1 MKKYFI
7 LSLATLFCFSPIFG
21 MEKDQ
26 ADVINNPPSCII
38 NNDVSKDTLKKI
50 LIEILGIQ
58 FSCQKFNRQ
67 EVIPRRFKGKNLYQL
82 QSRQRELI
90 PQMRE
95 LKAKLS
101 EKEFNDLDDA
111 AREAAQK
118 EQEITDSSL
127 GDIGKLYK

>member
-7 LSLATLFCFSPIFG
+7 LSLATLFCFPPIFG
-21 MEKDQ
+21 MEKIE
-26 ADVINNPPSCII
+26 ADVINNSALSII
-38 NNDVSKDTLKKI
+38 NNDTTKDALKKI

-58 FSCQKFNRQ
+58 FSCQKFYRQ
-67 EVIPRRFKGKNLYQL
+67 EVIPRRFKGKTLDQL

-90 PQMRE
+90 PQMHA

-111 AREAAQK
+111 AHEAAQI
-118 EQEITDSSL
+118 EQKITDSSL
-127 GDIGKLYK
+127 GDIGTLYK